1 MLLSAFICNHLWLV
15 CRFDGRSFDRRQ
27 VREDLQKANIMGIMA
42 YEAQGFGRQRGHKEV
57 YRGSEYQVY
66 FIPKIVLEVA
76 VEDDQVD
83 LVFKTIIESARSGKI
98 GDGKI
103 FIMDLAEVIRIRT
116 GETGEHAL

>member
-1 MLLSAFICNHLWLV
+1 MKVVRAIIQPHRLNA
-15 CRFDGRSFDRRQ
+15 
-27 VREDLQKANIMGIMA
+27 VREALQEINVTGMTAF
-42 YEAQGFGRQRGHKEV
+42 EAQGFGRQRGHKEV

-76 VEDDQVD
+76 VEDEHVDQVCQ
-83 LVFKTIIESARSGKI
+83 TIIENARSGKI

-103 FIMDLAEVIRIRT
+103 FIMDLAQAVRIRT